1 MSHQF
6 SGMDR
11 RKYPRTQGNIPVKIY
26 SDDFDVVTETKN
38 LSRAGVYCQV
48 DKYIEPMTKL
58 NIHLLLSC
66 KKDGKTQTKKISCQ
80 GVIVRTE
87 SVPGT
92 DIFNVAIYFNEI
104 KSRDAESIA
113 DFIETTLEK
122 ETESSDGR

>member
-1 MSHQF
+1 MCQEF

-11 RKYPRTQGNIPVKIY
+11 RKHPRTEGNIPVKIY

-66 KKDGKTQTKKISCQ
+66 KKDGKITTKKVSCQ

-104 KSRDAESIA
+104 KARDAENIA
-113 DFIETTLEK
+113 DFVEIMLDK
-122 ETESSDGR
+122 NSDTSECS

>member
-11 RKYPRTQGNIPVKIY
+11 RKHPRTQGNIPVKIY

-92 DIFNVAIYFNEI
+92 EIFNVAIYFNEI

-113 DFIETTLEK
+113 DFVETMLERGA
-122 ETESSDGR
+122 EPSDCQ

>member
-1 MSHQF
+1 MNQQF

-11 RKYPRTQGNIPVKIY
+11 RKYPRRQGNIPVKIY

-38 LSRAGVYCQV
+38 LSRSGVYCQV

-58 NIHLLLSC
+58 NIHLLLSS
-66 KKDGKTQTKKISCQ
+66 KKDGKPQTKKISCQ

-92 DIFNVAIYFNEI
+92 DIFNVAIYFNDI

-113 DFIETTLEK
+113 DFIETTLEQGA
-122 ETESSDGR
+122 ESAE